1 MKPVQDL
8 LAERKLKRQQ
18 EAEKQALLASIDEGV
33 GQKTAGSLKTVL
45 EALEGLSDYYQELN
59 SEDRET
65 FAMGLNHLKQ
75 HSENLNKEQVSTM
88 LSMFDLLLSEVNEKL
103 EELRDHG
110 DSNTHK
116 MMSHLDESRT
126 QKSRGTYMGMN
137 LERVEADFAHIVGL
151 EDAMGEMAE
160 SISDMS
166 DSIQEAFATLTQT
179 LVVTIQAIKIQH
191 PDIKLPEIK
200 IPESKVTVEY
210 PKEKF
215 QTDVSVQLPKQADK
229 PNVNLVSEVIMKNEN
244 GIAIEIHETYSDGTM
259 RIVKGLDTDKI
270 TYEYKKAK

>member
-18 EAEKQALLASIDEGV
+18 EAEKQALLASIDTGV
-33 GQKTAGSLKTVL
+33 EEKTTQSLKTVL
-45 EALEGLSDYYQELN
+45 DALEGLAGYYQELN
-59 SEDRET
+59 DEDKET
-65 FAMGLNHLKQ
+65 FNLGLNHLKA
-75 HSENLNKEQVSTM
+75 HSEMLNKEQVSTM
-88 LSMFDLLLSEVNEKL
+88 VSMFDVLLSEVSDKL
-103 EELRDHG
+103 DELKESGEHN
-110 DSNTHK
+110 SHK
-116 MMSHLDESRT
+116 MMNYMDESRS

-151 EDAMGEMAE
+151 EDAMAEMAE

-166 DSIQEAFATLTQT
+166 ESIQQAFTALTET

-200 IPESKVTVEY
+200 VPEAKVTVEY

-215 QTDVSVQLPKQADK
+215 QTDVNIELPKQADK
-229 PNVNLVSEVIMKNEN
+229 PNVNLVSEMIMKNEN